1 MIRKKSTA
9 EKEMREYLLL
19 NYPQGVRNNLK
30 KLIKMPGE
38 EEVVAKKSAP
48 CGIEDGNKSKNKK
61 KKGNCCGEEKTVPT
75 SSVALPPHITAIS
88 LSAYHPC
95 SL

>member
-30 KLIKMPGE
+30 KCIKMPGE
-38 EEVVAKKSAP
+38 EEVLAKSTPLGK
-48 CGIEDGNKSKNKK
+48 EDASKSKMK
-61 KKGNCCGEEKTVPT
+61 KKGN
-75 SSVALPPHITAIS
+75 
-88 LSAYHPC
+88 
-95 SL
+95 